1 MAFEI
6 CGVEEVIRNEIMH
19 GLNQT
24 QIAQTYALAIR
35 GSGTATDWKI
45 VNKMIVD
52 RWSMSGL
59 NRIKEMAWSGSCFPS
74 D

>member
-6 CGVEEVIRNEIMH
+6 FGVEEVIRNEIMR

-24 QIAQTYALAIR
+24 QIAKTYALGIR
-35 GSGTATDWKI
+35 SSAATDWKI
-45 VNKMIVD
+45 VNKMIED
-52 RWSMSGL
+52 RWSLSGL
-59 NRIKEMAWSGSCFPS
+59 TRIKNMAWSGSCFPP